1 MNGEELLNY
10 IIKQLGDLIFKIENE
25 RKSISE
31 KDLEIIIK
39 NRNGKIIKTFYF
51 VDDEKKN

>member
-39 NRNGKIIKTFYF
+39 NRNGKVIKTFYF
-51 VDDEKKN
+51 VDEKK